1 MLGREHFPPEKQRL
15 NRLTFVHTMVNLFPS
30 IKKRIGYTDHT
41 LELSDDISAPRW
53 PLPMS
58 ANRSFLRITDSRLQ
72 IKKLMNHN
80 CSIIP
85 QLLGGIS

>member
-1 MLGREHFPPEKQRL
+1 
-15 NRLTFVHTMVNLFPS
+15 MVNLFLS
-30 IKKRIGYTDHT
+30 IKKRIGYTDYT

-53 PLPMS
+53 TLPGY
-58 ANRSFLRITDSRLQ
+58 ANLSFLRIADSRLQ